1 MRTTIAIVLLLA
13 GAAAAEQP
21 KQPASSD
28 GVAVTSTP
36 AVISQKKA
44 GPPAKLTNEERL
56 TLENLN
62 LRAALARAQFERIQ
76 EEQQATIKAICNRA
90 GIDPSNC
97 QIDPQT
103 LAVTSRPAA
112 EKGSK

>member
-21 KQPASSD
+21 KQPA
-28 GVAVTSTP
+28 
-36 AVISQKKA
+36 
-44 GPPAKLTNEERL
+44 KLTNEERL

-62 LRAALARAQFERIQ
+62 LRAALARTQFERIQ
-76 EEQQATIKAICNRA
+76 EEQQATVKAICTRA

-103 LAVTSRPAA
+103 LTVSARVA
-112 EKGSK
+112 EKGVEKK

>member
-21 KQPASSD
+21 KQ
-28 GVAVTSTP
+28 
-36 AVISQKKA
+36 
-44 GPPAKLTNEERL
+44 PAKLTNEERL

-62 LRAALARAQFERIQ
+62 LRAALARAQFDRIQ
-76 EEQQATIKAICNRA
+76 EEQQATIKAICTRA
-90 GIDPSNC
+90 GIDPGNC

-103 LAVTSRPAA
+103 LTVSARAT
-112 EKGSK
+112 EKGVEKK

>member
-21 KQPASSD
+21 KQPA
-28 GVAVTSTP
+28 
-36 AVISQKKA
+36 
-44 GPPAKLTNEERL
+44 KLTNEERL

-62 LRAALARAQFERIQ
+62 LRAALARTQFERIQ
-76 EEQQATIKAICNRA
+76 EEQQATVKAICTRA

-103 LAVTSRPAA
+103 LTVSARAT
-112 EKGSK
+112 EKGVEKK

>member
-21 KQPASSD
+21 KQ
-28 GVAVTSTP
+28 
-36 AVISQKKA
+36 
-44 GPPAKLTNEERL
+44 PAKLTNEERL

-62 LRAALARAQFERIQ
+62 LRAALARAQFDRIQ
-76 EEQQATIKAICNRA
+76 EEQQATVKAICTRA

-103 LAVTSRPAA
+103 LTVSARAT
-112 EKGSK
+112 EKGVEKK

>member
-21 KQPASSD
+21 KQPA
-28 GVAVTSTP
+28 
-36 AVISQKKA
+36 
-44 GPPAKLTNEERL
+44 KLTNEERL

-62 LRAALARAQFERIQ
+62 LRAALARTQFERIQ
-76 EEQQATIKAICNRA
+76 EEQQATVKAICTRA
-90 GIDPSNC
+90 GIDPTNC

-103 LAVTSRPAA
+103 LTVSARVA
-112 EKGSK
+112 EKGVEKK

>member
-21 KQPASSD
+21 KQPA
-28 GVAVTSTP
+28 
-36 AVISQKKA
+36 
-44 GPPAKLTNEERL
+44 KLTNEERL

-62 LRAALARAQFERIQ
+62 LRAALARTQFERIQ
-76 EEQQATIKAICNRA
+76 DEQQATVKAICTRA

-103 LAVTSRPAA
+103 LTVSARAT
-112 EKGSK
+112 EKGVEKK

>member
-1 MRTTIAIVLLLA
+1 MRTTTIAIVLLLA

-21 KQPASSD
+21 K
-28 GVAVTSTP
+28 
-36 AVISQKKA
+36 
-44 GPPAKLTNEERL
+44 PPAKLTNEERL

-76 EEQQATIKAICNRA
+76 EEQQTAVKAICTRA

-97 QIDPQT
+97 QIDPQALT
-103 LAVTSRPAA
+103 VTSRPAA